1 MAAPDDAA
9 PAGGTGDSR
18 EGMLFAVSAYFLWG
32 FLPLYLK
39 AVAYI
44 PSVEVLAHRII
55 WSVPVAGAVLVSV
68 GRTADFR
75 RAIRTPRMVAMAA
88 MTACLISCNW
98 GVYVWAVAVGRTVET
113 ALGYYINPLVS
124 ILLGAILLGER
135 LDRAQMFA
143 VGLAV
148 LAVVIL
154 TVATGGLPWVSL
166 FLALSFAT
174 YGFLRKT
181 LPIGPSQGFLLE
193 VLILSLPALLYIGW
207 LQQTGQGHFDLSN
220 PKDALL
226 LVGCGPI
233 TAVPL
238 ILYGFGAK
246 LLRVSTI
253 GILQYIA
260 PTLIFLIAV
269 LVFGEPFDTVRGI
282 AFALIWAALAI
293 YSWSLYRRRG

>member
-98 GVYVWAVAVGRTVET
+98 ESMSGR
-113 ALGYYINPLVS
+113 S
-124 ILLGAILLGER
+124 R
-135 LDRAQMFA
+135 
-143 VGLAV
+143 
-148 LAVVIL
+148 
-154 TVATGGLPWVSL
+154 S
-166 FLALSFAT
+166 
-174 YGFLRKT
+174 
-181 LPIGPSQGFLLE
+181 
-193 VLILSLPALLYIGW
+193 
-207 LQQTGQGHFDLSN
+207 
-220 PKDALL
+220 
-226 LVGCGPI
+226 
-233 TAVPL
+233 AVP
-238 ILYGFGAK
+238 
-246 LLRVSTI
+246 S
-253 GILQYIA
+253 
-260 PTLIFLIAV
+260 
-269 LVFGEPFDTVRGI
+269 
-282 AFALIWAALAI
+282 
-293 YSWSLYRRRG
+293 RRRSATISIRWSASCWAQSFWAKDWTARRCSRSDLPCWRSSS